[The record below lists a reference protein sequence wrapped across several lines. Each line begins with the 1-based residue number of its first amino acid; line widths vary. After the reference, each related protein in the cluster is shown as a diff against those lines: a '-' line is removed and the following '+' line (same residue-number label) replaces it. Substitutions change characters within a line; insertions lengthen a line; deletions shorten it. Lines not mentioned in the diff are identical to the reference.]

1 MTKKGAARISKRE
14 RLRARLEAA
23 LVGRW
28 YGSVPPPLWA
38 RLGERL
44 YSRIATARR
53 QRYAKVAGAS
63 VRMSVPVIMVGNLT
77 AGGTGKTPL
86 VIWLC
91 EWLQTRGLQPGILSG
106 GYRGKSRQW
115 PRRVG
120 PDSDPVEVGDEA
132 VLLARRTAVPVMA
145 DPRRTR
151 AAGELERAGVDV
163 IISDDGLQHY
173 RLARD
178 VEFVVVDGARGF
190 GNGHC
195 LPAGPLREPPERL
208 AEADF
213 VIVNGKSKIAFPTG
227 VTMRIAP
234 IGLCNVA
241 QPQSCKSLDALSGWR
256 VHAVAGI
263 GNPQRFFD
271 TLTELGV
278 DFIPHILPDHASL
291 ERASLDFGDD
301 LAVIMTEKDAVKCE
315 SWAGPNCWYV
325 RVAAEFEPHVVGSL
339 TAQLSALLQMKN

>member
-1 MTKKGAARISKRE
+1 MSRRQ

-23 LVGRW
+23 LSGLW
-28 YGSVPPPLWA
+28 YGSAPPPLWA

-44 YSRIATARR
+44 YARLAAARR
-53 QRYAKVAGAS
+53 LRLTKVADAS
-63 VRMSVPVIMVGNLT
+63 VRVSVPVIIVGNLT

-86 VIWLC
+86 VVWLC
-91 EWLQTRGLQPGILSG
+91 DWLQAHGWRPGILSG

-115 PRRVG
+115 PRQVG

-132 VLLARRTAVPVMA
+132 VLLARRSGVPVMS
-145 DPRRTR
+145 DRRRAR
-151 AAGELERAGVDV
+151 AAVELERAGVDV
-163 IISDDGLQHY
+163 IVSDDGLQHY

-178 VEFVVVDGARGF
+178 VEFVVIDGERGF

-208 AEADF
+208 VEADF
-213 VIVNGKSKIAFPTG
+213 VIVNGKSRLTLPRG
-227 VTMRIAP
+227 MPMRVVAVD
-234 IGLCNVA
+234 LCNVA
-241 QPQSCKSLDALSGWR
+241 RPQCRKSLDALSGWR
-256 VHAVAGI
+256 AHAVAGI

-278 DFIPHILPDHASL
+278 DYIPHVLPDHADL
-291 ERASLDFGDD
+291 QRASLDFGDD

-315 SWAGPNCWYV
+315 SWAEPNFWFV
-325 RVAAEFEPHVVGSL
+325 RVATRFEPRIVDNL
-339 TAQLSALLQMKN
+339 TAQLSVLLQN